1 MQEKPQYDPRK
12 DRELWVVA
20 GTGWTIPVFCVHCV
34 FAGTPSFHV
43 RSAVHIGFSQAEAL
57 EHRLLGA
64 GAHVLNNGW
73 LLSQAD
79 FSNTATKAP
88 GITPEFYYS
97 WDGERISEL
106 ERKRILGDEPEIKKK
121 RKEYRADNAFLAH
134 VATRSGIDFDLL
146 VMSWLAIV
154 QALPEWL
161 LSCKTLDMGSIRLT
175 ALPYRH
181 NWKQLL
187 TARFPLIQKVMLVS
201 EPKSLLRLTFTA
213 AARAIRVTELTM
225 CRMRRQRALFGW
237 TVEVQHDSSWEKVVE
252 EVEEEAASRLT
263 ATAYLKRWASK
274 VAQQEDVIYEILAE
288 AVKKEGAPTC
298 RLLWRR
304 GESGPRVVQAAPTI
318 LRTPQIDDCDE
329 GGGQSLDDFTGVG
342 DSARYLEDAAAR
354 LLQMSVA
361 EPAVDLRVS
370 GGADG
375 GGAEP
380 GLLVPDP
387 GGGEAAGEGVLAGND
402 GAEGDV
408 DLKQHQGFA

>member
-20 GTGWTIPVFCVHCV
+20 GTGWTIPVYCVHCV
-34 FAGTPSFHV
+34 FAGTLSFHV
-43 RSAVHIGFSQAEAL
+43 KTAVHIGFAQSDAL
-57 EHRLLGA
+57 ETRLIGA
-64 GAHVLNNGW
+64 GAHVLNSGW

-79 FSNTATKAP
+79 FANTATRAP
-88 GITPEFYYS
+88 GVTPEFYFS
-97 WDGERISEL
+97 WDGERITEL
-106 ERKRILGDEPEIKKK
+106 ERKRILGDEPEIKRK
-121 RKEYRADNAFLAH
+121 RKEFKADNAFLHH

-154 QALPEWL
+154 QAVPEWL
-161 LSCKTLDMGSIRLT
+161 LSGKALDLGTIRLA
-175 ALPYRH
+175 ALPYRR
-181 NWKQLL
+181 NWKELL
-187 TARFPLIQKVMLVS
+187 TARFPLIEKVMLVS

-213 AARAIRVTELTM
+213 VARAIRVTELTM
-225 CRMRRQRALFGW
+225 CRMRRNRAMFGW
-237 TVEVQHDSSWEKVVE
+237 TVEVIHDSGWEKVVE
-252 EVEEEAASRLT
+252 EVEEDAAGRLS
-263 ATAYLKRWASK
+263 ATAYLKRWANRI
-274 VAQQEDVIYEILAE
+274 AQQEDTIYEILAE
-288 AVKKEGAPTC
+288 AVKKANAPTC

-318 LRTPQIDDCDE
+318 LRTPQVDDCDE

-354 LLQMSVA
+354 LLQMPVE

-387 GGGEAAGEGVLAGND
+387 GGCEATGEGVLAGND